1 MCEVMHIL
9 SDVLGCLSLDKQGIH
24 RIIVHTYSRAFILN
38 RTLETS
44 VRVHGKDAPSW
55 L

>member
-1 MCEVMHIL
+1 MCEVMHIP

-24 RIIVHTYSRAFILN
+24 RTIVHTYSWAFILY

-44 VRVHGKDAPSW
+44 VHVHGKDASAR